1 MIPLNIPAPVPSFLE
16 VYEVVRGRLREEG
29 MPDANFTIQDQHG
42 RVVGLQEVQQG
53 GNFNVIPGSNI
64 HSNPAMPHEF
74 VDFYAPV
81 VDQRGNNY
89 PELLPEN
96 VTPHMV
102 NDMIQQY
109 GLFNA
114 VCNLISATN
123 TPRISSSGRSNAA
136 AIALMRSRIVD
147 PEDAGPGTVR
157 NNPIDRIASPAQII
171 AGKEEIFSADVD
183 RRLKEYF
190 AEEGYSIYPMTE
202 THGDG
207 SPENPFR
214 TTYSMSNNDQ
224 FFDNHRLPS
233 RYQTSQELF
242 FRFCHTVLSPYLV
255 AEASAAQFIK
265 HLQQEVVP
273 SLQRDMADNASRASR
288 ASREREISQQVRYM
302 LERVATDPKDFYY
315 GREMALMVHPVFLVP
330 HMRYVILPAADQER
344 NAFQH
349 SRRLRGLRSN
359 RGTYIPR
366 AERLLREGGSPPS
379 YVNGAR
385 VLPDYSDAEGGGSF
399 LVYPLHQQFAIGPGT
414 TPFSW
419 QFIGDRLRNFDI
431 PGLLR
436 ALFTVQEQRDFMG
449 QTPHSAEIYVEAARR
464 LFAMSRAAREEM
476 YLRNA
481 QNAVNNRQFSY
492 TRPEGAARYRQT
504 GELMR
509 PPQLG
514 PYSAAELD
522 AYQPGSTR
530 RTYSVNDLRNIL
542 TNMGGTLPAGRAANQ
557 RAPLIQAIVD
567 YQNNNNI
574 TPLAP
579 LDYDRALITVVTNT
593 PVLYEIDLPGI
604 HPLPIGWPEPMI
616 FSMMEMLAKYKDHIT
631 GLNGSSYDPNEFL
644 SPKISSHFR
653 IDEEAEID
661 ITYYD
666 TSIGRN
672 RRFALSY
679 EQLRE
684 VAESVPEDLSM
695 PKVADYAMRLNALFA
710 QMQGLDNDPATQDA
724 LERLQRIMSAC
735 SLMKKAENHSVVPN
749 EYKHPAVD
757 PAVAYSAGSGHD
769 FEVIEAV
776 FPTLIGSDAFTT
788 AKEQLFPNLDAG
800 HNGGGG
806 ETSTQDELLLVR
818 AMLIKQLAQAFL
830 PDFMRIANQNGT
842 AMFKLDVDVSDGLS
856 SLFILREI
864 IKHSKSAYN
873 YTPSD
878 DDITFTY
885 VLMVWCL
892 ENCLG
897 QGQQQEEQQS
907 LEGFV
912 GRMFNTVFNRNEE
925 RNRQIAQELMNLIQ
939 AGNIDPAV
947 EQALIEWILDEM
959 GA

>member
-1 MIPLNIPAPVPSFLE
+1 MIDLNVPGPVPSFLE
-16 VYEVVRGRLREEG
+16 VYEMVRARLREEG
-29 MPDANFTIQDQHG
+29 MPDANFTIQDRHG
-42 RVVGLQEVQQG
+42 RIVGLQEVQQG
-53 GNFNVIPGSNI
+53 GNFQVIPGSNI
-64 HSNPAMPHEF
+64 HSNPAMPYEF
-74 VDFYAPV
+74 TDFYTPV
-81 VDQRGNNY
+81 VDQRGNNF
-89 PELLPEN
+89 PDLLPDN
-96 VTPHMV
+96 ITPSMV
-102 NDMIQQY
+102 NDMIEQY
-109 GLFNA
+109 GLFDA
-114 VCNLISATN
+114 VSNLISALN
-123 TPRISSSGRSNAA
+123 TPRVSANGRTTAA
-136 AIALMRSRIVD
+136 SIALMRSRLVD
-147 PEDAGPGTVR
+147 PSDAGPGTVR
-157 NNPIDRIASPAQII
+157 NNPVDRIASPAQVI
-171 AGKEEIFSADVD
+171 AGKEEIFSAEVD

-207 SPENPFR
+207 SPANPFR

-233 RYQTSQELF
+233 RYQTSEELF

-273 SLQRDMADNASRASR
+273 SLQRDIADNASRASR

-349 SRRLRGLRSN
+349 SRRFRGLRSN

-366 AERLLREGGSPPS
+366 AERLLREGGSPPA

-399 LVYPLHQQFAIGPGT
+399 VVYPLHQQFAIGPGT

-436 ALFTVQEQRDFMG
+436 ALFTVQEQRDFAG
-449 QTPHSAEIYVEAARR
+449 QTPHNAEIYVEAARR
-464 LFAMSRAAREEM
+464 LFAMSRAAREDM
-476 YLRNA
+476 YVRNA
-481 QNAVNNRQFSY
+481 QNAVNNRQFSI
-492 TRPEGAARYRQT
+492 TRPAGAARYRQT
-504 GELMR
+504 GEMMR

-514 PYSAAELD
+514 PYSAQELD
-522 AYQPGSTR
+522 ARQPGTSKR
-530 RTYSVNDLRNIL
+530 NYSVNDLRNIL
-542 TNMGGTLPAGRAANQ
+542 TNMGGTLPAGAAANQ
-557 RAPLIQAIVD
+557 RAPLIQAIID

-574 TPLAP
+574 SPLAP
-579 LDYDRALITVVTNT
+579 LDYDRALITVVTST
-593 PVLYEIDLPGI
+593 PILYEIDLPGI
-604 HPLPIGWPEPMI
+604 HPLPIGWPEPMV

-644 SPKISSHFR
+644 SPKINSHFR
-653 IDEEAEID
+653 IDDEAEID

-679 EQLRE
+679 DQIRE
-684 VAESVPEDLSM
+684 VAECDPQGIDMSTTAE
-695 PKVADYAMRLNALFA
+695 YAMRMNALFA
-710 QMQGLDNDPATQDA
+710 QLQGLDNDAEQQEG
-724 LERLQRIMSAC
+724 LERLQRIMS
-735 SLMKKAENHSVVPN
+735 SM
-749 EYKHPAVD
+749 AVFKTNAD
-757 PAVAYSAGSGHD
+757 RTKVSNDYTNVADTDFAINSGHD
-769 FEVIEAV
+769 FEVIEAL
-776 FPTLIGSDAFTT
+776 FPTLIGSDIFTNSKNQFFPDNNNGKYT
-788 AKEQLFPNLDAG
+788 AGGADVPAG
-800 HNGGGG
+800 
-806 ETSTQDELLLVR
+806 LLTAHR
-818 AMLIKQLAQAFL
+818 ATVIKQMANLFL
-830 PDFMRIANQNGT
+830 PDFLRVAQQNGT

-864 IKHSKSAYN
+864 VKHAKSAYN
-873 YTPSD
+873 YTASD

-885 VLMVWCL
+885 LLMVWCL

-897 QGQQQEEQQS
+897 QGQQREEQQT

-912 GRMFNTVFNRNEE
+912 GRIFNTVFNRNEE
-925 RNRQIAQELMNLIQ
+925 RNAQIAAELMGLIQ

-947 EQALIEWILDEM
+947 EEALIEWILNEM